1 MQEQLLNRIGTHL
14 KSTYKKD
21 SSVTKDGAGNDDLIM
36 TTIHSE
42 DTALGNTDAPS
53 VKETWFN

>member
-21 SSVTKDGAGNDDLIM
+21 SSGTTDGAGNDDLIM

-53 VKETWFN
+53 VKET